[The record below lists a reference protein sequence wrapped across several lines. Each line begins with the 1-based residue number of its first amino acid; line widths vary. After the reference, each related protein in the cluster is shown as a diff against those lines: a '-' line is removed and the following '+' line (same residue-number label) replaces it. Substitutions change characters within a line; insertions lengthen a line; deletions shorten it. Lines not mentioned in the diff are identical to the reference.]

1 MRVRVPSRLLE
12 GLLYALMAFGPLAF
26 GSVEPWSRAA
36 LEVLSFLLAFGC
48 FLRGRPAL
56 TTAADSMWIFPA
68 GFSAFGVVQLLSV
81 AAPDGPRPL
90 APFTAAPNAT
100 ENAVLLWA
108 AYAAVLWSVPR
119 VLLAHDAARRCARVL
134 FGLGLAVAAQGM
146 LQDATTPGKLYWLR
160 EAPRAYSFGPYYNR
174 DHAADLLLMCLAVG
188 LGILF
193 SRPRR
198 APGADG
204 LARES
209 ILRPALTAAAAAF
222 LLAGIFSCSSR
233 GALLAIPLAAGAVA
247 LCAAG
252 LAKRSRARR
261 VRAAAALAGI
271 ATVVFLAFRLV
282 GEGANAGALVDRS
295 VTARF
300 YIYGDSWRWLR
311 DSPLFGTGL
320 GSFETMYPTYQDQ
333 ELRGVVRHAHSDWL
347 ELALETGLFGLFAA
361 LAAAA
366 WVAAAALRSWKEA
379 RSSEMRA
386 LIGGGFA
393 AAVAFLSHSLFE
405 FSFQIPGNA
414 VVFFII
420 VGFILSSPAWM
431 DKVAPAARPAPRSLW
446 ASLAAAAC
454 FLGLTGAV
462 AFASTG
468 RSWEPDSKR
477 LTSSAAYLYMG
488 AIRGGGADHDALRE
502 AMNYA
507 LAAASLRPFDAD
519 ALLLSAGSLRRLG
532 RAADAEDFFNRAGL
546 VRFAALTR
554 AQAPAPSMENK
565 IDSLRGVG
573 LLPSR
578 LEPK

>member
-1 MRVRVPSRLLE
+1 MMVRMPSRLLE

-26 GSVEPWSRAA
+26 GSVEPWSRAT
-36 LEVLSFLLAFGC
+36 LETLAFLLALGC

-56 TTAADSMWIFPA
+56 TTAADSMWLFPA
-68 GFSAFGVVQLLSV
+68 GFAAFGAVQLLSA

-90 APFTAAPNAT
+90 APFTAAPHET

-119 VLLAHDAARRCARVL
+119 VLVAHDAARRCARVL

-174 DHAADLLLMCLAVG
+174 DHAANLLLMCLAIG

-193 SRPRR
+193 SRPRK

-204 LARES
+204 LPRES
-209 ILRPALTAAAAAF
+209 ILRLALAAAAVAV
-222 LLAGIFSCSSR
+222 LLAGVFACASR
-233 GALLAIPLAAGAVA
+233 GALLAIPLAGMTVA
-247 LCAAG
+247 LCGASFAN
-252 LAKRSRARR
+252 RSRSRR
-261 VRAAAALAGI
+261 ARAAAALAGAAI
-271 ATVVFLAFRLV
+271 VVFLAFRLV

-300 YIYGDSWRWLR
+300 YIYGDSWRWLK
-311 DSPLFGTGL
+311 DTPVFGTGL
-320 GSFETMYPTYQDQ
+320 GSFETVYPSYQDR

-347 ELALETGLFGLFAA
+347 ELALETGLFGLLAA
-361 LAAAA
+361 LTAAAWTAAAA
-366 WVAAAALRSWKEA
+366 VRSWKEA

-393 AAVAFLSHSLFE
+393 AAAAFLAHSLFE

-414 VVFFII
+414 VVFF
-420 VGFILSSPAWM
+420 VVAGFILSSSAWR
-431 DKVAPAARPAPRSLW
+431 DKVAPTARPAPPPLW

-462 AFASTG
+462 AFAATG
-468 RSWEPDSKR
+468 RSLEPDPKR

-488 AIRGGGADHDALRE
+488 AVQGGGVDHDATRG

-519 ALLLSAGSLRRLG
+519 TLLLAAGSLRRLG
-532 RAADAEDFFNRAGL
+532 RAADAEDFFNRAGM